1 MPSDR
6 ILLPGDIEGLLRRG
20 SPVAHTT
27 GAVDNPRRLVRVE
40 AIVAA
45 IVEGS
50 HASVCYEQEYV
61 PVQED
66 DVDLSDLSL
75 DLTDE
80 AGADRAARW
89 LAEQV
94 GIPQHGYRGIRLA
107 AAGVA
112 FVRNHPIGWT
122 LHTWNV
128 NHYRAFVDSD
138 RGLMGAVTVVP
149 ALASIDP
156 ADPRADLLAL
166 RAVCLHVAGR
176 TP

>member
-6 ILLPGDIEGLLRRG
+6 ILLPGDIPGLLRRG
-20 SPVAHTT
+20 SPVVRTT
-27 GAVDNPRRLVRVE
+27 DEGERLGVVVDADPAFGSRVVVMWQATVRHDAESDFLPR
-40 AIVAA
+40 
-45 IVEGS
+45 
-50 HASVCYEQEYV
+50 ASM
-61 PVQED
+61 
-66 DVDLSDLSL
+66 SL

-149 ALASIDP
+149 DLASVDL

-176 TP
+176 TA